1 MQKFTY
7 VITANQGIHA
17 RPAGQLVN
25 IAKKFDSEIILTA
38 KEKSADLKRILA
50 LMSLGVKQNE
60 EITVKITGM
69 DEETAV
75 EELKK
80 FFTNNL

>member
-7 VITANQGIHA
+7 VIKANQGIHA

-25 IAKKFDSEIILTA
+25 VAKKFESEIILTA

-50 LMSLGVKQNE
+50 LMSLGIKQNE
-60 EITVKITGM
+60 EITVKIIGM
-69 DEETAV
+69 DEEKAA
-75 EELKK
+75 EELKQ
-80 FFTNNL
+80 FFANNL

>member
-7 VITANQGIHA
+7 VVTAAQGIHA

-25 IAKKFDSEIILTA
+25 TAKKFESEIILTA

-60 EITVKITGM
+60 EVSVEITGT
-69 DEETAV
+69 DEETAA
-75 EELKK
+75 EELKQ
-80 FFTNNL
+80 FFANYL